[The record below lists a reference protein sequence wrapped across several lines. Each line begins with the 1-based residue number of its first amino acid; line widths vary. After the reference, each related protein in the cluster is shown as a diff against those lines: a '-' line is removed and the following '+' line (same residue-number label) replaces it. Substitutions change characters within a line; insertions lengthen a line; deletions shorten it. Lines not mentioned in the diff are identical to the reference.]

1 MSDTSDAAR
10 YDSTA
15 SRRSFVGG
23 LGAVGLGALSKHG
36 RGRRERP
43 DLPTSKDT
51 YYVYRSSGEYHVFSD
66 AAEDV
71 VFSVGADA
79 NAEQA
84 FQYAC
89 NQLLGDGGTVVASN
103 QPFRFSGPVR
113 LVSETTLLGSP
124 GTEFLATGAHDVVT
138 AENVANVT
146 VANIEFDAK
155 GNRTDNHAIQ
165 IDESSNVL
173 IEGNRTKNGFQMAI
187 SFSGCTGVTVRGN
200 EVVDADFYGITS
212 RGARPEVDKKI
223 SRNVVVLHNRVDTIT
238 YNNIALYRVR
248 NFSCIGNV
256 VADGGHSLI
265 ACSPAQQGTIVGNI
279 CRDLETY
286 RPDPGGEAGLE
297 IEHKRPHGPERSFD
311 ITVNGNQVENCQV
324 GFLARVVDGDRNADR
339 PYSFT
344 VTGNS
349 FNDCDVGVRLR
360 SADAAVVATNTL
372 RNNEA
377 HFDVQTATTSNVKRG
392 LNTTRE

>member
-1 MSDTSDAAR
+1 MFETSHTTEG
-10 YDSTA
+10 SGTA
-15 SRRSFVGG
+15 SRRLFMGG
-23 LGAVGLGALSKHG
+23 LGAAGLGTLSG
-36 RGRRERP
+36 RTRGQQEQFS
-43 DLPTSKDT
+43 LPSGKDT
-51 YYVYRSSGEYHVFSD
+51 YYVFRRDGKYHVFSD

-71 VFSVGADA
+71 VFSVEANA

-103 QPFRFSGPVR
+103 QPFRFGGPVT
-113 LVSETTLLGSP
+113 LVSDTTLLGSP
-124 GTEFLATGAHDVVT
+124 GTEFLASGAHDIVG
-138 AENVANVT
+138 AEDVANVT
-146 VANIEFDAK
+146 VANITFDAK

-173 IEGNRTKNGFQMAI
+173 IEGNRTRNGFQMAL
-187 SFSGCTGVTVRGN
+187 SFSGCTGVIVRGN
-200 EVVDADFYGITS
+200 EVIDANWYGITS

-223 SRNVVVLHNRVDTIT
+223 SRNVTVLYNRVETIT

-248 NFSCIGNV
+248 NFNCIGNV

-265 ACSPAQQGTIVGNI
+265 ACSPAQQGTIVGNV
-279 CRDLETY
+279 CRNLEPF

-297 IEHKRPHGPERSFD
+297 IEYKRPHGPERSFD
-311 ITVNGNQVENCQV
+311 ITVTGNQVENCQV
-324 GFLARVVDGDRNADR
+324 GFIARVVDGDRNADR

-344 VTGNS
+344 LTGNS
-349 FNDCDVGVRLR
+349 FNDCDVGIRLR

-372 RNNEA
+372 RNNST

-392 LNTTRE
+392 LNSTRE